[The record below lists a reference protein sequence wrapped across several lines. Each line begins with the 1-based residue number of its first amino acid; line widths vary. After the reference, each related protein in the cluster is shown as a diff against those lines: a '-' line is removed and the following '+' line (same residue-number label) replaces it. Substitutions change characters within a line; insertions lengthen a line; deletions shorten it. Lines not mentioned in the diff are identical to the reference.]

1 MVVGQECRI
10 QAREFASHF
19 RGHSAAS
26 GCPLLRRNDE
36 DSDALRRAH
45 VNRRRMFL
53 AAIVGAALAG
63 LAGLVGLAAY
73 FAGPKDEDD
82 DD

>member
-1 MVVGQECRI
+1 
-10 QAREFASHF
+10 
-19 RGHSAAS
+19 
-26 GCPLLRRNDE
+26 
-36 DSDALRRAH
+36 
-45 VNRRRMFL
+45 MFL